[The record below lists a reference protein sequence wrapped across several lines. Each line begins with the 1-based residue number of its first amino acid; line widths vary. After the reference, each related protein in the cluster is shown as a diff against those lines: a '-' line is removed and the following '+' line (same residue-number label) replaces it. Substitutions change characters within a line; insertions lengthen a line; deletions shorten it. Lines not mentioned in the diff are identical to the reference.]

1 VAVDKEPH
9 GIAAMFSEI
18 APRYDLLNHLLSC
31 GLDRYWRRAA
41 VAEVAIGRPRRVLD
55 VCAGTGDLSVSLRAV
70 DGGTGSIVLADF
82 ALPMLRR
89 ALPKF
94 KGDSGVTTV
103 AADGLRL
110 PFPDG
115 AFDSA
120 MVAFGVR
127 NFVDLETGLREV
139 VRVIRVGGRLTVLE
153 FCGWRDS
160 SLPGPVGYAIRALV
174 PAVGRLVSGHAS
186 AYGYLQRSIAGFAT
200 KRELQALFHRVG
212 LGSVRAREL
221 SFAICTLLTGRK
233 ESRS

>member
-1 VAVDKEPH
+1 MTVDKEPH

-31 GLDRYWRRAA
+31 GLDRYWRRTA
-41 VAEVAIGRPRRVLD
+41 VAEVAATKPRRVLD

-70 DGGTGSIVLADF
+70 GCGGSIVLADF

-89 ALPKF
+89 AVPKF
-94 KGDSGVTTV
+94 AADSGVTPV
-103 AADGLRL
+103 AADGLTL
-110 PFPDG
+110 PFADG
-115 AFDSA
+115 AFDA
-120 MVAFGVR
+120 VMVAFGVR
-127 NFVDLETGLREV
+127 NFVALETGLREV
-139 VRVIRVGGRLTVLE
+139 VRVLRAGGTLTVLE

-160 SLPGPVGYAIRALV
+160 SLPGPLGFAIQTLV

-186 AYGYLQRSIAGFAT
+186 AYGYLQESIAGFAT
-200 KRELQALFHRVG
+200 KRELQAVFHRVG

-233 ESRS
+233 EGCS